1 MRLLLKSLR
10 LALILKIAFWMLVLV
25 VLNGRSHLPPADK
38 VEQVRAFT
46 RQIEFDYVTWTLDAM
61 YIKNSQA
68 ATRLVARLTPA
79 EQRKHVDDY
88 MLLVEKI
95 NTQRNLI
102 QDIYAD
108 PGTTSPDELAAPL
121 LVELSGMQKKQGM
134 LAPLVEAIF
143 QQQTSVILTE
153 LHLSLGGQPL
163 PPVLYHVSDL
173 PYALVV
179 SPRDAI
185 RQDANISLLPDI
197 TVDQMIK
204 LESQVEQA
212 LDVSA
217 LVVPVGGIGT
227 YPTMVMN
234 TTNSPWLLDV
244 IAHEWIHN
252 YLTLRPLGLNYE
264 TSPEARTMNETTAS
278 IAGDEIGLL
287 VLERFYPDLVPPPP
301 VPSANPSES
310 KPSEP
315 LKFDFRKEMHTTRVK
330 VDELL
335 SQGKIDEAETYMEAR
350 RVIFWE
356 NGYRSIRRLNQA
368 YFSFYGAYA
377 DTPGGA
383 AGQDPV
389 GPAVRQL
396 RQESSSLADFL
407 NRMSWMSTFEDLI
420 KALASP
426 Q

>member
-278 IAGDEIGLL
+278 IAGDEIGL
-287 VLERFYPDLVPPPP
+287 
-301 VPSANPSES
+301 
-310 KPSEP
+310 
-315 LKFDFRKEMHTTRVK
+315 RKEMHTTRVK